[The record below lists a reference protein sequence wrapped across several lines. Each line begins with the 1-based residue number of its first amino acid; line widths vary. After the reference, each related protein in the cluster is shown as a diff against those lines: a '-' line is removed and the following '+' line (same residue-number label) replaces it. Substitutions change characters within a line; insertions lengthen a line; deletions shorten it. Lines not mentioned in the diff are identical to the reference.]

1 MIPQSKLF
9 IRYIVLVD
17 RICIFVKQLSCA
29 DAIKSTFLKKYIV
42 QHVVPEWFCSM
53 QWQGGVTA
61 LYLPCRRIFNSAE
74 ILVLH
79 SWVMNNELIMIV
91 LSFYSY
97 QDMRVFCWAT
107 STMLVVCLFPPL
119 FLFGFWFF
127 MNMYIVCT
135 YSYCPHKYKYIVHDV
150 TQTTL
155 CYWFLE
161 KYIRPF
167 QLIQGL
173 DKISDISLGKA
184 WSWCILNILLDGRG
198 DKLILL
204 YLKTIFFGKVSFF
217 IWSRA
222 QRKMFFLIF
231 KLADCQW

>member
-1 MIPQSKLF
+1 MLDITTDFDKNIKQESGEFYDPGVQIIHLSFMIRQSKLF
-9 IRYIVLVD
+9 IRFIVLVD

-167 QLIQGL
+167 QF
-173 DKISDISLGKA
+173 
-184 WSWCILNILLDGRG
+184 N
-198 DKLILL
+198 
-204 YLKTIFFGKVSFF
+204 
-217 IWSRA
+217 SRS
-222 QRKMFFLIF
+222 R
-231 KLADCQW
+231 